1 MSFFHFLPQ
10 EDISVSEDTDA
21 SMQVRNIFEIL
32 RKEFSSIPANLSPMD
47 YVDADNLLHT
57 ADLPNN
63 EAIFQSMQSK
73 TDQDES
79 VDEDLDDQ
87 GEAIS
92 KVSSKEAYSALLTL
106 QHYFSQNVTNP
117 DVFNK
122 VANLQETVTTIV
134 HQKLTQTKIT
144 HFFV

>member
-1 MSFFHFLPQ
+1 
-10 EDISVSEDTDA
+10 
-21 SMQVRNIFEIL
+21 
-32 RKEFSSIPANLSPMD
+32 
-47 YVDADNLLHT
+47 
-57 ADLPNN
+57 
-63 EAIFQSMQSK
+63 MQSK